1 MGGNQVIILTRID
14 LYKLPKSI
22 LGKLNN
28 WTNTLWNNATLKH
41 NLYKNILLKFIQIHE
56 WLPPYDSCLKLA
68 AEVQEKD
75 SNKPNEV
82 WYG

>member
-1 MGGNQVIILTRID
+1 MGKFDHKLDKSMLQV
-14 LYKLPKSI
+14 S
-22 LGKLNN
+22 
-28 WTNTLWNNATLKH
+28 
-41 NLYKNILLKFIQIHE
+41 IQIHE
-56 WLPPYDSCLKLA
+56 WLPPYNSCLKLA